1 MRKQY
6 SSCFVNVYKSIVS
19 KRVTKVVALSIFL
32 YSLKVICEVAT
43 I

>member
-1 MRKQY
+1 MKKQY
-6 SSCFVNVYKSIVS
+6 SRCLVNVYKSIVS

-32 YSLKVICEVAT
+32 YSLKVICEAAT